1 MLKFLRKYQLII
13 LAIGGS
19 LLMVVFLLEP
29 VITSF
34 NKSQMNRTV
43 ARYADGEKVG
53 ALDIEYASAELNLAR
68 RIAPVVFLDPPQGLG
83 LPAEDQSGDAREL
96 QWLMLSRLAEEA
108 GVVGGVEDGR
118 ALVEQQILLE
128 AQVFR
133 QTYLPY
139 VLQGM
144 MSPQDFSEQA
154 EQQLSLLRTQLY
166 REVQNAAGSMRGATE
181 DDLWRR
187 LAKFQG
193 AYRLVNMYY
202 SAPAFSPAGARALA
216 QQRNDA
222 VAVNAAVL
230 PGSLLSGT
238 VPEPTE
244 AELRAFFEPRAGTL
258 PADDEFGV
266 GYAQS
271 ARVRLAWLKLDRAAF
286 ESAVPV
292 DRVELNKLY
301 QQDGQKPE
309 ADRRYPGDF
318 ASERTRIEADYRT
331 DRAAQLMVAADQ
343 IIRAAVLRMT
353 RTLEKKN
360 GVAQLPEDWAG
371 TRPSLQSLADA
382 VVTGL
387 AEQGVTLPT
396 PTIEQRDTE
405 WFNGN
410 RLQSGADVGQAAYR
424 LGSRFIPVA
433 RLPEEINENG
443 VVPALGMQVGI
454 PQVEPSAEDSMGNRY
469 YLLITEARP
478 AGPSDSIDDA
488 GRDRVI
494 ADYKS
499 VQGYRRLAEMADEL
513 RAAAEAGGVVAAVD
527 IAVPSE
533 LPAGVTRPGVSPNLR
548 VAAER
553 IDTGPLARGVDPRLN
568 AEPFREAVLSAAS
581 GIDPLTPPSALA
593 GSPSAVAVPLPQSR
607 SIAVARIVA
616 PRPVTEEQF
625 RSRAGMTLAQITLEL
640 MMQAKEESPQPGP
653 FSYESLFE
661 RYGLRSVGQEA
672 DEPAGG

>member
-19 LLMVVFLLEP
+19 LLMVVFLLQP

-34 NKSQMNRTV
+34 NKSRMNRTV

-53 ALDIEYASAELNLAR
+53 ALDIEYASAELNLVR
-68 RIAPVVFLDPPQGLG
+68 RVAPVVFLDPPQGLG

-118 ALVEQQILLE
+118 ALVEQQIMLE

-202 SAPAFSPAGARALA
+202 SVPAFSPAGARALSK
-216 QQRNDA
+216 QRNDA
-222 VAVNAAVL
+222 VAVDAAVL
-230 PGSLLSGT
+230 PGSILAGT

-244 AELRAFFEPRAGTL
+244 AELRDFFEPRAGTL
-258 PADDEFGV
+258 PADDEYGV

-271 ARVRLAWLKLDRAAF
+271 ARIRLGWLKLDRAAF
-286 ESAVPV
+286 EAAVPV

-301 QQDGQKPE
+301 QQDSQKPE
-309 ADRRYPGDF
+309 SDRRYPGDF
-318 ASERTRIEADYRT
+318 ASERARIEADYRA
-331 DRAAQLMVAADQ
+331 DRAAQLMVTADQ
-343 IIRAAVLRMT
+343 IIRAAVLRVT

-360 GVAQLPEDWAG
+360 GVAELPQDWIN

-382 VVTGL
+382 VVSGL

-405 WFNGN
+405 WFNAS
-410 RLQSGADVGQAAYR
+410 RLQSTPDVGQAVYR

-433 RLPEEINENG
+433 RLPEEINEYG

-454 PQVEPSAEDSMGNRY
+454 PQVEPSAEDSIGNRY

-513 RAAAEAGGVVAAVD
+513 RAAAESGGVVAAVD

-533 LPAGVTRPGVSPNLR
+533 LPAGVNRPGVSPNLR

-553 IDTGPLARGVDPRLN
+553 IDAGPLARGVDPRLN
-568 AEPFREAVLSAAS
+568 AKPFRDAVLAAAS
-581 GIDPLTPPSALA
+581 GIDPLTPPSALSD
-593 GSPSAVAVPLPQSR
+593 SPLAVAVPLPQSR
-607 SIAVARIVA
+607 SLAVARIVA

-625 RSRAGMTLAQITLEL
+625 RSRAGMTLAQMSVEL
-640 MMQAKEESPQPGP
+640 MMQATEKSPQPSP

-661 RYGLRSVGQEA
+661 RYGLRSVGQNT

>member
-83 LPAEDQSGDAREL
+83 LPAEDQDGDAREL
-96 QWLMLSRLAEEA
+96 HWLMLSRLAEEA
-108 GVVGGVEDGR
+108 GLVGGVEDGR

-144 MSPQDFSEQA
+144 MTPEDFSQQA

-181 DDLWRR
+181 EDLWRR

-193 AYRLVNMYY
+193 AYRLVNMYF
-202 SAPAFSPAGARALA
+202 SAPAFSPSGARAVA
-216 QQRNDA
+216 KQRNDA

-230 PGSLLSGT
+230 PGSLLADAI
-238 VPEPTE
+238 PDPTE
-244 AELRAFFEPRAGTL
+244 PELRDFFEPRAGVQ
-258 PADDEFGV
+258 PADDEYGI
-266 GYAQS
+266 GYAQP

-286 ESAVPV
+286 EAAVPV
-292 DRVELNKLY
+292 DRVELSKLY

-309 ADRRYPGDF
+309 DQRRYPGDF
-318 ASERTRIEADYRT
+318 AAERARIEADYRA
-331 DRAAQLMVAADQ
+331 DRANQLMIAADQ
-343 IIRAAVLRMT
+343 IIRAAVLRVT
-353 RTLEKKN
+353 RTLERTN
-360 GVAQLPEDWAG
+360 GVAALPDDWEA

-382 VVTGL
+382 VVAGL

-396 PTIEQRDTE
+396 PTIEQRDNE
-405 WFNGN
+405 WFNN
-410 RLQSGADVGQAAYR
+410 ARLQSSPDIGQAAYR
-424 LGSRFIPVA
+424 LGSRFVPVA
-433 RLPEEINENG
+433 RIPEEIAENG
-443 VVPALGMQVGI
+443 VAQALGLQVGI
-454 PQVEPSAEDSMGNRY
+454 PQVEPSAEDNAGNRY
-469 YLLITEARP
+469 YLLVTEARP

-499 VQGYRRLAEMADEL
+499 VQGYLRLAQMADEL
-513 RAAAEAGGVVAAVD
+513 RAAAQTSGVAEAVS
-527 IAVPSE
+527 IAVPSQ
-533 LPAGVTRPGVSPNLR
+533 LPEGVNRPGVSPNLR
-548 VAAER
+548 VTADR
-553 IDTGPLARGVDPRLN
+553 IEPGPLARGVDPRLN
-568 AEPFREAVLSAAS
+568 AEPFRDAVIAAAS
-581 GIDPLTPPSALA
+581 GIDPLTPPSELSD
-593 GSPSAVAVPLPQSR
+593 SPPAVAVPLP
-607 SIAVARIVA
+607 
-616 PRPVTEEQF
+616 
-625 RSRAGMTLAQITLEL
+625 
-640 MMQAKEESPQPGP
+640 
-653 FSYESLFE
+653 
-661 RYGLRSVGQEA
+661 
-672 DEPAGG
+672 